1 MNQAEKQNVR
11 DFAEAVISASVKLG
25 AIFYLLNAENPQ
37 ANMPGG
43 QYEDHNANTHP
54 EGIGGTKNPDL
65 SGDPAEQSFCGR

>member
-11 DFAEAVISASVKLG
+11 DFAEAVVSASVNLGKL
-25 AIFYLLNAENPQ
+25 FYLLNAENPQ

-43 QYEDHNANTHP
+43 HYEDHNANKHP